1 MQLPNLENAYIP
13 PAKLVNYLLSPT
25 HPVGGPKARF
35 FRSTGFDESTA
46 ASLEQALID
55 IARSEEVTEVEQTR
69 HGTKYAVEGDIRT
82 PAKGVRRVRTVWI
95 IEAGQQRPRL
105 VTAYPL

>member
-1 MQLPNLENAYIP
+1 MKLPRRENAHVP
-13 PAKLVNYLLSPT
+13 SAKLVNYLLSPT

-35 FRSTGFDESTA
+35 FRSAGFDEANA
-46 ASLEQALID
+46 ATLERALID
-55 IARSEEVTEVEQTR
+55 IARSDDVTEVEQTQ
-69 HGTKYAVEGDIRT
+69 HGTKYAVEGDLLT

-95 IEAGQQRPRL
+95 IETGQEHPRF